1 MEVPT
6 MSMTCTKINAKAITM
21 PCPKCGN
28 EEAGIAV
35 LLHCLDDNDCQFRC
49 GECEEEFGSNQI
61 REFVRK
67 WSKLLAWID
76 NAPDMDA
83 DADADAE

>member
-1 MEVPT
+1 
-6 MSMTCTKINAKAITM
+6 MTCTIAKAISM

-28 EEAGIAV
+28 EEAGIQVCLWA
-35 LLHCLDDNDCQFRC
+35 LDDHDAQFKC
-49 GECEEEFGSNQI
+49 VECEDEFGVNQI

-83 DADADAE
+83 AE